1 MPSLD
6 EYVVQPQHIE
16 QGVVALKQRQR
27 KLSLWCMLSAVLFI
41 ASSISYFLQHDFV
54 YSFFGL
60 STEIQQ
66 LHMPMSVD
74 ANLASLGHQPD
85 YFLNLLSWFGW
96 LVLKIM
102 VSFIGAFILVHYARK
117 IHFFYVRFQ
126 SFILKFVAWLIAFIL
141 LWSGLT
147 YVQYDLKD
155 DESEAFQ
162 QIVHYDKNIQQSEIA
177 QYLQQSQIQ
186 MPVKHYLLAQT
197 ALLHQPVDKNAAIP
211 HVLALVQAE
220 KTDSHFIEYGFKP
233 EQLWTMQ
240 HQLYGKTLT
249 PMAASVEKQVQQA
262 AQFTKVMQFFSL
274 ILMLLM
280 AVLSL
285 VLFGLTRQLKARTLR
300 IEQRLQSES

>member
-1 MPSLD
+1 MSSLD
-6 EYVVQPQHIE
+6 EYEVQPQHIE

-27 KLSLWCMLSAVLFI
+27 KLSLWCMVSAVLLI
-41 ASSISYFLQHDFV
+41 ASGIGYFLQQDLV

-60 STEIQQ
+60 TTEVQQ

-102 VSFIGAFILVHYARK
+102 LSFIGAFVLVHYARK

-126 SFILKFVAWLIAFIL
+126 SFVLKFVAWLIAFIV

-147 YVQYDLKD
+147 YLQYDLKD
-155 DESEAFQ
+155 DEHEDFQ
-162 QIVHYDKNIQQSEIA
+162 KIVHYDKNIQHSEIA
-177 QYLQQSQIQ
+177 QYLQQSE
-186 MPVKHYLLAQT
+186 MEATVKHYLLAQT
-197 ALLHQPVDKNAAIP
+197 ALLHQPVDKNTAIP

-220 KTDSHFIEYGFKP
+220 KNDPNFIEYGFKP

-249 PMAASVEKQVQQA
+249 PMAASVEKQVEQA
-262 AQFTKVMQFFSL
+262 EQLTSVTQFFSI
-274 ILMLLM
+274 ILM
-280 AVLSL
+280 VLSAIL
-285 VLFGLTRQLKARTLR
+285 TIVLFGLTRQLQARTLR
-300 IEQRLQSES
+300 IEQRMQQK

>member
-6 EYVVQPQHIE
+6 EYVVQPKHLE
-16 QGVVALKQRQR
+16 QGVATLKQRQR
-27 KLSLWCMLSAVLFI
+27 KLSLWCMVSVILLVVSGV
-41 ASSISYFLQHDFV
+41 SYFLQQDFV

-60 STEIQQ
+60 TTEIQQ

-74 ANLASLGHQPD
+74 ENLASLGQQPD

-102 VSFIGAFILVHYARK
+102 VSFVGAFVLVHYARK

-155 DESEAFQ
+155 DEHEAFQ
-162 QIVHYDKNIQQSEIA
+162 KIVYYDKNIQQSELA
-177 QYLQQSQIQ
+177 HYLQESDIQ
-186 MPVKHYLLAQT
+186 LPVKHYLLAQT

-220 KTDSHFIEYGFKP
+220 KNDSHFIEYGFKP

-249 PMAASVEKQVQQA
+249 PMAASVEKQAQQA
-262 AQFTKVMQFFSL
+262 AQFTTVMQFFSL
-274 ILMLLM
+274 ILILMM
-280 AVLSL
+280 AVIST

-300 IEQRLQSES
+300 IEQRMQSNP